1 MSYLVLARKYRPPAF
16 EGVAG
21 QAQVTKALQNA
32 IIRGKVGHAYLLA
45 GPRGVG
51 KTSIARIFSKCLNC
65 ETGPTA
71 TPCLTCTNCRD
82 IAQGTSLSVREID
95 GASHNS
101 VDNVRDL
108 IESFRTLP
116 PPGSTY
122 KVYIIDEVHMLSTS
136 AFNALLKSLEEP
148 PPHTVFI
155 LATTELHKIPETVLS
170 RCQRHTLRALPIHLV
185 EHELAKIASAE
196 GIACDTGA
204 LRLIA
209 RLSEGSMRDA
219 QSLLDRVSA
228 YAEATLTEEETSR
241 ILGVV
246 GKQGLFRLSAAIIGR
261 DPGAAISNLHDS
273 FQQGV
278 EPGVLLRDFAHHWR
292 DLLLIRFG
300 AESAIAAL
308 HIAPEEIE
316 EAKRQIERLSA
327 IDLQD
332 LVDIARTGADEAL
345 RSVHP
350 RYALESLVVRMA
362 TREPTQDLVRLVGS
376 AVASLRTGKGSV
388 ASAERSAVSA
398 ERGGASTERNAAHP
412 GRAPGSSMVPKKM
425 APSAVDEVSAVGS
438 NDEAPR
444 LPKISVERVSAGQP
458 LRWEQFVDATTKSG
472 SRILGEHL
480 RRLVVHTFNPGVL
493 EASGTDFTVAS
504 LSRGAGLERLQ
515 QALSAFSGVQSW
527 RVQLS
532 KSGGDEG
539 ASAPL
544 VASIEGKEVADRQQ
558 KRQKKEDAVRQDPGV
573 KAILEAFPGSTIER
587 IETSGDGPRK

>member
-32 IIRGKVGHAYLLA
+32 IVRGRVGHAYLFA

-65 ETGPTA
+65 ETGPTV
-71 TPCLTCTNCRD
+71 TPCLTCSNCRD

-116 PPGSTY
+116 PPGSQY

-148 PPHTVFI
+148 PPNTIFI

-170 RCQRHTLRALPIHLV
+170 RCQRHTLRALPINLV
-185 EHELAKIASAE
+185 EEELAKIANAE
-196 GIACDTGA
+196 SIQCEPGA

-209 RLSEGSMRDA
+209 RLSDGSMRDA
-219 QSLLDRVSA
+219 QSLLDRISA
-228 YAEATLTEEETSR
+228 YVDTTLTEEETGKV
-241 ILGVV
+241 LGVV
-246 GKQGLFRLSAAIIGR
+246 GKQGLFKLSAAIIER
-261 DPGAAISNLHDS
+261 DSATALLNIHDS
-273 FQQGV
+273 FLQGV

-300 AESAIAAL
+300 AQAAISAL
-308 HIAPEEIE
+308 HLAPEEVD
-316 EAKRQIERLSA
+316 EAKRQIGQISA

-332 LVDIARTGADEAL
+332 LVDLARSGADEAL

-350 RYALESLVVRMA
+350 RYALESLIVRMS
-362 TREPTQDLVRLVGS
+362 TREPTHDLVKLVGT
-376 AVASLRTGKGSV
+376 AVASLKSGKANAVPSERSSVKTNRGQGAAPALPSAGEISV
-388 ASAERSAVSA
+388 AA
-398 ERGGASTERNAAHP
+398 
-412 GRAPGSSMVPKKM
+412 PKKVV
-425 APSAVDEVSAVGS
+425 ATAAEQAIAARNNEENQPASSLSTSTSHAQSRSGE
-438 NDEAPR
+438 
-444 LPKISVERVSAGQP
+444 P
-458 LRWEQFVDATTKSG
+458 LRWENFVDATAQTG

-480 RRLVVHTFNPGVL
+480 RRLVVHTFERGVL
-493 EASGTDFTVAS
+493 EASGAEFTVAS

-515 QALSAFSGVQSW
+515 QALQSFSGIAPW
-527 RVQLS
+527 RVNLS
-532 KSGGDEG
+532 KSGSEENTI
-539 ASAPL
+539 APL
-544 VASIEGKEVADRQQ
+544 SASIEGKEIATRQ
-558 KRQKKEDAVRQDPGV
+558 KSRQKKEEIIRQEPGV

-587 IETSGDGPRK
+587 IDISENKK

>member
-1 MSYLVLARKYRPPAF
+1 MSYLVLARKYRPAAF

-32 IIRGKVGHAYLLA
+32 IMRGRVGHAYLFS

-65 ETGPTA
+65 ETGPTV
-71 TPCLTCTNCRD
+71 TPCLSCTNCRE
-82 IAQGTSLSVREID
+82 IAQGTSIAVREID

-108 IESFRTLP
+108 IDSFRTLP
-116 PPGSTY
+116 APGSRY

-155 LATTELHKIPETVLS
+155 LATTESHKIPETVLS
-170 RCQRHTLRALPIHLV
+170 RCQRHILRALPLHLV
-185 EHELAKIASAE
+185 QEELAAIAAAE
-196 GIACDTGA
+196 GISCEPGA

-228 YAEATLTEEETSR
+228 YADGNLTEEETSA

-246 GKQGLFRLSAAIIGR
+246 GRQGLFRLSAAIVER
-261 DPGAAISNLHDS
+261 DVASSLSLVQVA
-273 FQQGV
+273 FAQGV
-278 EPGVLLRDFAHHWR
+278 EPGVLLRDFAQHWR
-292 DLLLIRFG
+292 ELLLVRFG
-300 AESAIAAL
+300 GSAAITALQLVTEEVDEMQRQTSAI
-308 HIAPEEIE
+308 
-316 EAKRQIERLSA
+316 SA

-332 LVDIARTGADEAL
+332 LVDLARTGADDAL

-362 TREPTQDLVRLVGS
+362 TREPTHDLVRLVGG
-376 AVASLRTGKGSV
+376 ALASMKGSGGQPSP
-388 ASAERSAVSA
+388 ASKARAEVPRSYPLSSQSVGGERSAAAPAAQAPDPLPRTDEKEPASSVVSA
-398 ERGGASTERNAAHP
+398 P
-412 GRAPGSSMVPKKM
+412 RALM
-425 APSAVDEVSAVGS
+425 
-438 NDEAPR
+438 
-444 LPKISVERVSAGQP
+444 
-458 LRWEQFVDATTKSG
+458 RWEEFVVATAQSG

-480 RRLVVHTFNPGVL
+480 RRLAVSAFQPGLL
-493 EASGTDFTVAS
+493 EASGAEFTVAS

-515 QALSAFSGVQSW
+515 QALRGYSGISEW
-527 RVQLS
+527 RISL
-532 KSGGDEG
+532 KKNEGDSGTT
-539 ASAPL
+539 SAPA
-544 VASIEGKEVADRQQ
+544 ASIEAIERSKRNQSRKAKEEVIRQHPS
-558 KRQKKEDAVRQDPGV
+558 VR
-573 KAILEAFPGSTIER
+573 AIEKTFPGSIVER
-587 IETSGDGPRK
+587 VDIVDEAK